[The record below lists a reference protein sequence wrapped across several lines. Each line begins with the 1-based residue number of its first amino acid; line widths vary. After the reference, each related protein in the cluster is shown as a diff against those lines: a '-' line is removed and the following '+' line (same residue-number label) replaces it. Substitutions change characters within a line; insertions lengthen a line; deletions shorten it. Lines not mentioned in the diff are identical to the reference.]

1 MLSILTGVNNTF
13 GYMSCGSFCCSCS
26 QTGSVFS
33 SEAGV
38 EEFYVEAT
46 QTNAG
51 EGERDS
57 DGTVRSLNTSVK
69 QNTTGWEQK
78 PLKYNNL
85 FHKLIIYVHRKCK
98 CLLFIIFYF
107 FFYGYCLILLI
118 PITEITLL
126 LIIK

>member
-1 MLSILTGVNNTF
+1 MF
-13 GYMSCGSFCCSCS
+13 GYMFCGSFCCS

-51 EGERDS
+51 EGERDRR
-57 DGTVRSLNTSVK
+57 DGEIFKHVRQTEHD
-69 QNTTGWEQK
+69 WEQE

-85 FHKLIIYVHRKCK
+85 FHKLIIYVYRKFK
-98 CLLFIIFYF
+98 YLLFIIIFISSF
-107 FFYGYCLILLI
+107 MVAV
-118 PITEITLL
+118 
-126 LIIK
+126 